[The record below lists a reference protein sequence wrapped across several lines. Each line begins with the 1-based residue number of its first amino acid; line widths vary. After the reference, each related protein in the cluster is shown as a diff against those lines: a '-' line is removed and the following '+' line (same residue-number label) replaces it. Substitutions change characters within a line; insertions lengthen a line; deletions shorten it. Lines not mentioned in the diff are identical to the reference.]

1 MAYPDSYSRENQPSK
16 ALVHR
21 INTNQAKIP
30 PHSKELEIAVLGA
43 MMISNVALH
52 RAEGL
57 LTPEVFYFPSHQE
70 IFRAMA
76 ELSKESKA
84 VDILTVSEELTKRG
98 TLESSGGLAYIAEIN
113 AETPS
118 ASNVEQHCYILLEK
132 FLKRS
137 MINTASKILENA
149 YDDTKDALDE
159 IDEAERQIFQIAE
172 KRFRKGYKSIK
183 QLSLDTF
190 QSIQK
195 AIDSKDDVSNGVG
208 SGLFGLDKLTG
219 GFQNSDL
226 IIIAARPS
234 MGKTALA
241 LTFVKNAALKYDKS
255 VAFFSLEMASE
266 QIVKRIVSSEA
277 FIPLQN
283 LRTGELNTQEQDRIV
298 DAFGRISHSNIFIDD
313 TMLLTVNELRAKCRR
328 LKAEHD
334 IDMVVIDY
342 LQLMHVPNSESRERE
357 ISIISQSLKQIAKE
371 LNIPV
376 ISLAQLNRSVESRTK
391 KTPMLSDLRES
402 GSIEQDADIVMF
414 VNRPE
419 YYQIERYED
428 GTPTENTAELILAKH
443 RNGPVGTVRTA
454 FRKEYAIFENLEGHI
469 ERPPSLSNKED
480 AF

>member
-1 MAYPDSYSRENQPSK
+1 MAHPDSYSRENRPNK

-21 INTNQAKIP
+21 INNRQAKIP
-30 PHSKELEIAVLGA
+30 PNSKELEIAVLGA

-52 RAEGL
+52 KAEGL
-57 LTPEVFYFPSHQE
+57 ITQEVFYNPAHKE
-70 IFRAMA
+70 IFSAMA
-76 ELSKESKA
+76 ELSRENKA
-84 VDILTVSEELTKRG
+84 VDVLTVSQEMAKRG
-98 TLESSGGLAYIAEIN
+98 TLDEYGGIAYIAEIN

-118 ASNVEQHCYILLEK
+118 ASNIEQHCYILLEK
-132 FLKRS
+132 YLKRS
-137 MINTASKILENA
+137 MIETASTILENA
-149 YDDTKDALDE
+149 FDETKDALDE

-172 KRFRKGYKSIK
+172 KRFRKGYESIK
-183 QLSLDTF
+183 ELSVKTYEN
-190 QSIQK
+190 IEK
-195 AIDSKDDVSNGVG
+195 AINSKDDISIGVG
-208 SGLFGLDKLTG
+208 SGLIDLDKLTG

-241 LTFVKNAALKYDKS
+241 LTFVKNAALKYNKS
-255 VAFFSLEMASE
+255 IAFFSLEMASD

-283 LRTGELNTQEQDRIV
+283 LRSGEISTNEQQRIV
-298 DAFGRISHSNIFIDD
+298 EAFGRISNANIFIDD

-328 LKAEHD
+328 LKAEHK

-371 LNIPV
+371 LEIPV

-419 YYQIERYED
+419 YYNIERYDD
-428 GTPTENTAELILAKH
+428 GTPTENTAELIVAKQ
-443 RNGPVGTVRTA
+443 RNGPVGSVRCG
-454 FRKEYAIFENLEGHI
+454 FRKEYAIFENLDGYS
-469 ERPPSLSNKED
+469 ERPASLRNND
-480 AF
+480 TF